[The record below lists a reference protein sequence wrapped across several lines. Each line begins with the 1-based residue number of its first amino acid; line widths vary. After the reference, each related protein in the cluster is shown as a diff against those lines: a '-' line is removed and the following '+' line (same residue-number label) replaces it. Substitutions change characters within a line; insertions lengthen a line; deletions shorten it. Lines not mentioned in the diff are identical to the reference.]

1 MLPPGLLKTIDVI
14 PYSEGGEGEWM
25 SFERRKYYTNA
36 FIVQHDKKRI
46 LLGLKK
52 RGFGKDKYNG
62 FGGKVEEGETSA
74 EAAVRELQEEA
85 GITAAL
91 EYSGTMLFFSEGAD
105 FAYHIDYYSA
115 GTYEGTITESEEMRP
130 EWFAIPDATVAESSA
145 LPSIPFQQ
153 MWDDDGIWFPLLLAK
168 RKFNGRVDFRLNAR
182 GESKLTKWWFG
193 AEAER

>member
-1 MLPPGLLKTIDVI
+1 MLPPGLLETIDVA
-14 PYSEGGEGEWM
+14 PYSKGGEGEWM
-25 SFERRKYYTNA
+25 SFERRKYFTNA
-36 FIVQHDKKRI
+36 FIIQHDKKR
-46 LLGLKK
+46 K
-52 RGFGKDKYNG
+52 RGFAKDKYNG

-91 EYSGTMLFFSEGAD
+91 EYSGTMLFFSEGTD
-105 FAYHIDYYSA
+105 FAYHIDYYCA
-115 GTYEGTITESEEMRP
+115 ETYEGTITDEEMRP

-153 MWDDDGIWFPLLLAK
+153 MWEDAEIWFPLLLAK
-168 RKFNGRVDFRLNAR
+168 RKFNGRGDFRLNAR